1 MDTMALY
8 IPTTL
13 TMPDIPTINF
23 DVERFLNTSHSINNN
38 GKSVATPPVLNGTSF
53 FFTTADLMWE
63 DMEMEE
69 VSIFNQSGIDIAEV
83 SLFSSNVEVNQ
94 ERTSFY
100 PPSPTSSL
108 ISSEEM
114 EDFPA
119 TIEDLESWEIKP
131 EEVEEI
137 TTVILPVV
145 NADDVEE
152 ENVFE
157 CDEDFI
163 PEEQKKKLI
172 TTKSGRV
179 RRRPRNYSPD
189 VSDSDS
195 DPDFDPSEYGGKK
208 RESDKPLKR
217 CQLIK
222 SEPLEPTSDYL
233 SEELESEEDDEEK
246 PQKARK
252 PSGSRRPSQNPIP
265 QQRKKGST
273 QKISQWM
280 VTLLRSPAT
289 NPSILTWEDE
299 SRGKFRVM
307 NSTAFAELWGKVK
320 KNPGMNYEKLSRA
333 IRYYYKNK
341 EIEVVKGE
349 RLVYAFG
356 SNMRDFRAKDPKDP
370 NFKKQK

>member
-1 MDTMALY
+1 MGAAGDQTQPADIASRLS
-8 IPTTL
+8 PTSISYRESPTPPGHHAAIRQTL
-13 TMPDIPTINF
+13 TPARP
-23 DVERFLNTSHSINNN
+23 SHQT
-38 GKSVATPPVLNGTSF
+38 TPWTPWPSTYPPPSPC
-53 FFTTADLMWE
+53 
-63 DMEMEE
+63 
-69 VSIFNQSGIDIAEV
+69 
-83 SLFSSNVEVNQ
+83 
-94 ERTSFY
+94 

-131 EEVEEI
+131 EEI

-179 RRRPRNYSPD
+179 RRRPRNYSPN

-208 RESDKPLKR
+208 RESVKPLKR

-333 IRYYYKNK
+333 IMYYYKNK

-356 SNMRDFRAKDPKDP
+356 TNMLDFRAKDPKNP
-370 NFKKQK
+370 NFRKQK

>member
-1 MDTMALY
+1 MDTMALH

-38 GKSVATPPVLNGTSF
+38 GKSVATPPVLTGTSF

-69 VSIFNQSGIDIAEV
+69 MSMFNQSGIDIAEV

-119 TIEDLESWEIKP
+119 TIEDLESWEVKP

-137 TTVILPVV
+137 TTVTLPVV
-145 NADDVEE
+145 SVDDIEE

-157 CDEDFI
+157 SDEDFV
-163 PEEQKKKLI
+163 PEEQEKKLI
-172 TTKSGRV
+172 TIQSGRV
-179 RRRPRNYSPD
+179 RRRPWNYSPD

-195 DPDFDPSEYGGKK
+195 DPDFDPSEYDCKK
-208 RESDKPLKR
+208 RESGKPIKR

-222 SEPLEPTSDYL
+222 SEPPEPTSDYL

-246 PQKARK
+246 PKKARK

-356 SNMRDFRAKDPKDP
+356 TNMLDFRAKDPKNP
-370 NFKKQK
+370 NFRKQK